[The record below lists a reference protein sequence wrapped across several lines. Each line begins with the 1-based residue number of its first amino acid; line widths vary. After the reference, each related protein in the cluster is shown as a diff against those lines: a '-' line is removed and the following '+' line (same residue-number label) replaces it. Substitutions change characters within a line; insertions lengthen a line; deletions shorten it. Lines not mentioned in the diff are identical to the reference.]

1 MIKGNNAQKINEGH
15 TMSNFGGTEDGK
27 KFRKSDGQEHNFR
40 KDRKEYRKTERGDWH
55 GSHDDKKSRDR
66 KERRFSDE
74 DKRPARFDKFENQA
88 KNFEKTFKRDDDGK
102 SFRPRRSDGVSPKQ
116 ADLLEVCDLDRGI
129 IKLIAKRAKVIERML
144 QFKSLDAATEKA
156 IRTSW
161 EQNTNKYCPDPKI
174 ARELFLLIQSV
185 KAVDETDYDHAYNL
199 APLAKPVQVNLQAP
213 ASSRLARFYMMIAA
227 ASGQK
232 TCMKNVALTDSLIHT
247 IKSLNVLGG
256 DLWFENN
263 GTVFSRESKG
273 LQRGS
278 DKIIHVGSD
287 EQSLWLCLA
296 LSLGLP
302 YHLKITGENEL
313 CKINFAPIAK
323 FLAAFN
329 ARLVQVIPA
338 SVGLPIRIEA
348 SGMIADTIKIPAEL
362 PMDFV
367 FALILASPFWESP
380 VRFDMTEYYASFEEN
395 TAKRD
400 AWNTCLEDIMD
411 CMTLCSLPVAMDKDS
426 ISSTPQS
433 GAQSV
438 HIPEEIVLASDAE
451 ICTSFFLLPA
461 LTSGTVTL
469 KGHWTQK
476 GQQKHLAEIMDFVG
490 LEFSVDG
497 GTATA
502 KGNSG
507 NAKKAVLPPCSE
519 ATKTL
524 LTLWAKVNGQ
534 DIVLDH
540 ELKENAVCENFLA
553 LLGYTLD
560 LERGEDV
567 YAPFMAPTA
576 QWAVAYALGAYL
588 HPRVK
593 LVNPNIL
600 NDYYP
605 FFWRMY
611 NTLPTPSID
620 KAERKDDTPKPRRVI
635 AQGVYADLPKP
646 VSADDD

>member
-1 MIKGNNAQKINEGH
+1 
-15 TMSNFGGTEDGK
+15 MSNFSGAEDGK
-27 KFRKSDGQEHNFR
+27 NFRKSDGQKKEFR
-40 KDRKEYRKTERGDWH
+40 KDRNEYKGKAERSERHAGY
-55 GSHDDKKSRDR
+55 GR
-66 KERRFSDE
+66 KEWHFSDDE
-74 DKRPARFDKFENQA
+74 KRSPRFENQD
-88 KNFEKTFKRDDDGK
+88 KNFEKA
-102 SFRPRRSDGVSPKQ
+102 SFRRDRDEKSTKTRRSDGVSPKQ

-129 IKLIAKRAKVIERML
+129 IKLIAKRAKVIERMI
-144 QFKSLDAATEKA
+144 QYKSLDAATEKS

-213 ASSRLARFYMMIAA
+213 ASSRLARFYMTIAA

-323 FLAAFN
+323 FLAGFN

-348 SGMIADTIKIPAEL
+348 SGMTPETVKIPADL

-380 VRFDMTEYYASFEEN
+380 VRFDMTDYYANLQEHAE
-395 TAKRD
+395 KRET
-400 AWNTCLEDIMD
+400 WNTNLEDIMD
-411 CMTLCSLPVAMDKDS
+411 CITLCSLPVTMEKDS
-426 ISSTPQS
+426 ISIKPQP
-433 GAQSV
+433 V
-438 HIPEEIVLASDAE
+438 RLPEEIILASDAE

-461 LTSGTVTL
+461 LTSGTVSL
-469 KGHWTQK
+469 KGHWTKK
-476 GQQKHLAEIMDFVG
+476 GQQKHLAELMDFAG
-490 LEFSVDG
+490 LEFTIDG
-497 GTATA
+497 DTATA

-507 NAKKAVLPPCSE
+507 KAEKSVIPPCHE

-524 LTLWAKVNGQ
+524 LSLWAKINGQ
-534 DIVLDH
+534 DIVLSD
-540 ELKENAVCENFLA
+540 EDKANPLCESFLSH
-553 LLGYTLD
+553 LGYTLD

-567 YAPFMAPTA
+567 YAPFMAPSA

-635 AQGVYADLPKP
+635 AQGVYADLPQP
-646 VSADDD
+646 ISSDDD

>member
-1 MIKGNNAQKINEGH
+1 
-15 TMSNFGGTEDGK
+15 MSNFGGTEDGK
-27 KFRKSDGQEHNFR
+27 KFRKSDGHRKDDGHKKEFR
-40 KDRKEYRKTERGDWH
+40 KERKEYGK
-55 GSHDDKKSRDR
+55 DDRE
-66 KERRFSDE
+66 ERRGRKHFSDDE
-74 DKRPARFDKFENQA
+74 KRSRFDKEDRKFDKPGF
-88 KNFEKTFKRDDDGK
+88 KNDKESNDERKPR
-102 SFRPRRSDGVSPKQ
+102 RRSDSVSPKQ
-116 ADLLEVCDLDRGI
+116 EDLFEICDLDRGI
-129 IKLIAKRAKVIERML
+129 IKLIAKRAKVIDRMI
-144 QFKSLDAATEKA
+144 QYKSLDAVTEKA

-174 ARELFLLIQSV
+174 ARDLFQLVQSV

-213 ASSRLARFYMMIAA
+213 ASSRLARFYMLLAA

-232 TCMKNVALTDSLIHT
+232 TCMKNVALTDSLIAA
-247 IKSLNVLGG
+247 IKSLNVMGG

-296 LSLGLP
+296 LCLGLP
-302 YHLKITGENEL
+302 YHLKITGENQL
-313 CKINFAPIAK
+313 CKINFTPVAK

-338 SVGLPIRIEA
+338 GEGLPIRIEA
-348 SGMIADTIKIPAEL
+348 SGMTPDTIKIPAGL

-367 FALILASPFWESP
+367 FALILASSFWESP
-380 VRFDMTEYYASFEEN
+380 VHFDMTEFYADLHKDDE
-395 TAKRD
+395 KLD
-400 AWNTCLEDIMD
+400 AWKTGLEDIMD
-411 CMTLCSLPVAMDKDS
+411 CISLCSLPVTIDKDS
-426 ISSTPQS
+426 ITAKPQ
-433 GAQSV
+433 AIK
-438 HIPEEIVLASDAE
+438 IPEEITLASDAE

-461 LTSGTVTL
+461 LTSGTVSL

-476 GQQKHLAEIMDFVG
+476 GQQKHLSQIMDFAG
-490 LEFSVDG
+490 LEFSIDG
-497 GTATA
+497 DTATA

-507 NAKKAVLPPCSE
+507 NAKFAVIPPCNE
-519 ATKTL
+519 ATATL

-534 DIVLDH
+534 QALSLADKA
-540 ELKENAVCENFLA
+540 KENPIIEAYLA
-553 LLGYTLD
+553 HLGFTPD
-560 LERGEDV
+560 LERGEDL

-576 QWAVAYALGAYL
+576 EWAVAYALGAYL

-646 VSADDD
+646 ITTDDDY

>member
-1 MIKGNNAQKINEGH
+1 
-15 TMSNFGGTEDGK
+15 MSNFGGTEDGK
-27 KFRKSDGQEHNFR
+27 KFRKSDGQKNNFR
-40 KDRKEYRKTERGDWH
+40 KDRKDYKDRADRKDREERHDSH
-55 GSHDDKKSRDR
+55 GAYGK

-74 DKRPARFDKFENQA
+74 EKRPARFDKFENQD
-88 KNFEKTFKRDDDGK
+88 KKFEKTGFRYDSGEK
-102 SFRPRRSDGVSPKQ
+102 SFKTRQRDGVSPKQ
-116 ADLLEVCDLDRGI
+116 ADLLEVCDIDRGI
-129 IKLIAKRAKVIERML
+129 IKLIAKRAKVIERMI
-144 QFKSLDAATEKA
+144 QYKSLDAATEKA

-199 APLAKPVQVNLQAP
+199 APLPKPVQVNLQAP
-213 ASSRLARFYMMIAA
+213 ASSRLARFYMMTAA

-313 CKINFAPIAK
+313 CKINFAPVAK
-323 FLAAFN
+323 FLAEFN

-338 SVGLPIRIEA
+338 SAGLPIRIEA
-348 SGMIADTIKIPAEL
+348 SGMINDTIKIPAEL

-380 VRFDMTEYYASFEEN
+380 VRFDMTEYYAALQEDP
-395 TAKRD
+395 AKRD
-400 AWNTCLEDIMD
+400 AWNINLEDIMD
-411 CMTLCSLPVAMDKDS
+411 CISVCNLPVAMDRDS
-426 ISSTPQS
+426 ISTKSQPDMH
-433 GAQSV
+433 V
-438 HIPEEIVLASDAE
+438 HIPEEIILASDAE

-469 KGHWTQK
+469 KGHWTLK
-476 GQQKHLAEIMDFVG
+476 GQQKHLAELMDFAG
-490 LEFSVDG
+490 LEFTVDG
-497 GTATA
+497 DTATA
-502 KGNSG
+502 KGSSG
-507 NAKKAVLPPCSE
+507 NARKTDIPPCNE

-524 LTLWAKVNGQ
+524 LTLWAKINGQ
-534 DIVLDH
+534 DIALSD

-553 LLGYTLD
+553 LLGYTPD
-560 LERGEDV
+560 LERGEDL

-620 KAERKDDTPKPRRVI
+620 KAERKDDTPKPRRII

-646 VSADDD
+646 ISADDD

>member
-1 MIKGNNAQKINEGH
+1 
-15 TMSNFGGTEDGK
+15 MSNFGGTEDGK
-27 KFRKSDGQEHNFR
+27 KFRKSDGQKKDFR
-40 KDRKEYRKTERGDWH
+40 KDRKEERFGRKAERH
-55 GSHDDKKSRDR
+55 GSHGDDKRRDK
-66 KERRFSDE
+66 KERHFSDD
-74 DKRPARFDKFENQA
+74 DKRPRFENKDRKFE
-88 KNFEKTFKRDDDGK
+88 KDGFKHDSDEK
-102 SFRPRRSDGVSPKQ
+102 SFKPRRSDGISPKQ

-129 IKLIAKRAKVIERML
+129 IKLIAKRAKVIERMI
-144 QFKSLDAATEKA
+144 QFKSLDAATEKN

-185 KAVDETDYDHAYNL
+185 KAIDETDYDHAYNL
-199 APLAKPVQVNLQAP
+199 APLAKPVQVDLQAP

-232 TCMKNVALTDSLIHT
+232 TCMKNVALTDSLINT
-247 IKSLNVLGG
+247 IKSFNALGG

-278 DKIIHVGSD
+278 DKIIHVGGD

-313 CKINFAPIAK
+313 CKINFAPVAK

-338 SVGLPIRIEA
+338 STGLPIRIEA

-362 PMDFV
+362 PVDFV
-367 FALILASPFWESP
+367 LALILASPFWESP
-380 VRFDMTEYYASFEEN
+380 VRFDMTEFYAALQN
-395 TAKRD
+395 DTAKLD
-400 AWNTCLEDIMD
+400 AWNMNLEDITDCISLCRLPISPISMD
-411 CMTLCSLPVAMDKDS
+411 TDS
-426 ISSTPQS
+426 ISTKPQP
-433 GAQSV
+433 V
-438 HIPEEIVLASDAE
+438 RIPEEIVLASDAE

-461 LTSGTVTL
+461 LTSGTVSL

-476 GQQKHLAEIMDFVG
+476 GQQKHLAEIMDFAG

-497 GTATA
+497 DIATA
-502 KGNSG
+502 KGSSG
-507 NAKKAVLPPCSE
+507 NAKKAVLPPCNE
-519 ATKTL
+519 AAETL
-524 LTLWAKVNGQ
+524 LTLWAKINGQ
-534 DIVLDH
+534 DIALRDS
-540 ELKENAVCENFLA
+540 LKKNPVCENFLA
-553 LLGYTLD
+553 LLGYTPD
-560 LERGEDV
+560 LEKGEDL

-620 KAERKDDTPKPRRVI
+620 KAERKDDSPKPRRII

-646 VSADDD
+646 ISTDDD

>member
-1 MIKGNNAQKINEGH
+1 
-15 TMSNFGGTEDGK
+15 MSNFGGTEDGK
-27 KFRKSDGQEHNFR
+27 KFRKSDGYRKEDGHKKEFR
-40 KDRKEYRKTERGDWH
+40 RDRKEYGK
-55 GSHDDKKSRDR
+55 DDRE
-66 KERRFSDE
+66 ERRGRRHFSEDE
-74 DKRPARFDKFENQA
+74 KRPRFDKEDRKFD
-88 KNFEKTFKRDDDGK
+88 KPDFKDDKGDRKLRRDPHKDV
-102 SFRPRRSDGVSPKQ
+102 RRSDSISPKQ
-116 ADLLEVCDLDRGI
+116 ADLFEICDLDRGI
-129 IKLIAKRAKVIERML
+129 IKLIAKRAKVIDRMI
-144 QFKSLDAATEKA
+144 QYKSLDAVTEKA

-174 ARELFLLIQSV
+174 ARDLFLLVQSV

-213 ASSRLARFYMMIAA
+213 ASSRLARFYMMLAA

-232 TCMKNVALTDSLIHT
+232 TCMKNIALTDSLIAA

-287 EQSLWLCLA
+287 EQTLWLCLA
-296 LSLGLP
+296 LCLGLP
-302 YHLKITGENEL
+302 YHLKITGENQL
-313 CKINFAPIAK
+313 CKITFSPVAN

-338 SVGLPIRIEA
+338 GEGLPVRIEA
-348 SGMIADTIKIPAEL
+348 SGMIADTIAIPANL

-367 FALILASPFWESP
+367 FALILAGSFWESP
-380 VRFDMTEYYASFEEN
+380 VRFDMTEFYAELQKDDE
-395 TAKRD
+395 KLD
-400 AWNTCLEDIMD
+400 AWNTGLEDIMD
-411 CMTLCSLPVAMDKDS
+411 CISLCSLPVTIDKDS
-426 ISSTPQS
+426 ITVKPQ
-433 GAQSV
+433 A
-438 HIPEEIVLASDAE
+438 IKMPEEITLPSDAE

-461 LTSGTVTL
+461 LTSGTVCL

-476 GQQKHLAEIMDFVG
+476 GQQKHLSQIMDFAG
-490 LEFSVDG
+490 LEFSIDG
-497 GTATA
+497 DTATA

-507 NAKKAVLPPCSE
+507 NARFAVIPPCNE
-519 ATKTL
+519 ATAAL
-524 LTLWAKVNGQ
+524 LTLWAKINGQ
-534 DIVLDH
+534 SLSLADKA
-540 ELKENAVCENFLA
+540 KENPIIESYLA
-553 LLGYTLD
+553 HLGFTPD
-560 LERGEDV
+560 LERGEDL

-576 QWAVAYALGAYL
+576 EWAVAYALGAYL

-646 VSADDD
+646 ISSDDD

>member
-1 MIKGNNAQKINEGH
+1 
-15 TMSNFGGTEDGK
+15 MSNFGGTEDGK
-27 KFRKSDGQEHNFR
+27 KFRRSDGQKNNFR
-40 KDRKEYRKTERGDWH
+40 KDKKEYKGKAERGDRR
-55 GSHDDKKSRDR
+55 GSHSENRDR
-66 KERRFSDE
+66 GKKERHFSDE
-74 DKRPARFDKFENQA
+74 DKRPARFDTFDKFENQDR
-88 KNFEKTFKRDDDGK
+88 KKTDFKRDDDEKK
-102 SFRPRRSDGVSPKQ
+102 SRPRRSDGVSPKQ

-313 CKINFAPIAK
+313 YKINFAPIAK
-323 FLAAFN
+323 FLAEFN

-348 SGMIADTIKIPAEL
+348 SGMIGDTIKIPAEL
-362 PMDFV
+362 PVDFV
-367 FALILASPFWESP
+367 FALMLAGPFWESP
-380 VRFDMTEYYASFEEN
+380 VRFDMTEYYAALEEDA
-395 TAKRD
+395 AKRD
-400 AWNTCLEDIMD
+400 AWNTGLEDIMD
-411 CMTLCSLPVAMDKDS
+411 CITLCHLPVALDKDS
-426 ISSTPQS
+426 ISTKPQH
-433 GAQSV
+433 GAV
-438 HIPEEIVLASDAE
+438 IPEEIVLASDAE

-476 GQQKHLAEIMDFVG
+476 GQQKHLAELMDFAG
-490 LEFSVDG
+490 LAFTVDG
-497 GTATA
+497 DSATA

-507 NAKKAVLPPCSE
+507 NAKKAVLPPCNE
-519 ATKTL
+519 ATRTL
-524 LTLWAKVNGQ
+524 LTLWAKINGQ
-534 DIVLDH
+534 DIALDH
-540 ELKENAVCENFLA
+540 ELKEDAVCENFLA
-553 LLGYTLD
+553 LLGYTAD
-560 LERGEDV
+560 LEKGEDL

-646 VSADDD
+646 ISADDD

>member
-1 MIKGNNAQKINEGH
+1 
-15 TMSNFGGTEDGK
+15 MSNFSGAEDGK
-27 KFRKSDGQEHNFR
+27 KFRKSDGQKKDFR
-40 KDRKEYRKTERGDWH
+40 KDKKEYKGKAERGDRH
-55 GSHDDKKSRDR
+55 ESYGR
-66 KERRFSDE
+66 KERHFSDDE
-74 DKRPARFDKFENQA
+74 KRSARFAQQDKKFEKASFKGDKDEKSA
-88 KNFEKTFKRDDDGK
+88 KT
-102 SFRPRRSDGVSPKQ
+102 RRSEGISPKQ

-129 IKLIAKRAKVIERML
+129 IKLIAKRAKVIERMI
-144 QFKSLDAATEKA
+144 QYKSLDAATEKS

-199 APLAKPVQVNLQAP
+199 APLPKPVQVNLQAP
-213 ASSRLARFYMMIAA
+213 ASSRLARFYMMTAA

-323 FLAAFN
+323 FLAEFN

-367 FALILASPFWESP
+367 FALILASPFWESS
-380 VRFDMTEYYASFEEN
+380 VRFDMTEYYAGLQEDEK
-395 TAKRD
+395 KRD
-400 AWNTCLEDIMD
+400 AWNTNLEDIMD
-411 CMTLCSLPVAMDKDS
+411 CISLCSLPITMEKDS
-426 ISSTPQS
+426 ISSTPQP
-433 GAQSV
+433 V
-438 HIPEEIVLASDAE
+438 RIPEEIILASDAE
-451 ICTSFFLLPA
+451 ISASFFLLPA
-461 LTSGTVTL
+461 FTSGTVSL
-469 KGHWTQK
+469 KGHWTKK
-476 GQQKHLAEIMDFVG
+476 GQQKHLAEIMDFAG
-490 LEFSVDG
+490 LEFTVEGD
-497 GTATA
+497 TATA
-502 KGNSG
+502 KGSSG
-507 NAKKAVLPPCSE
+507 NAKKAVLPPCNE

-524 LTLWAKVNGQ
+524 LTLWAKINGQ
-534 DIVLDH
+534 AVALSA
-540 ELKENAVCENFLA
+540 EEKANPVCENFLA
-553 LLGYTLD
+553 HLGYTLD

-576 QWAVAYALGAYL
+576 RWAVAYALGAYL
-588 HPRVK
+588 RPRVK

-646 VSADDD
+646 ISSDDD

>member
-1 MIKGNNAQKINEGH
+1 
-15 TMSNFGGTEDGK
+15 MSNFSGAEDGK
-27 KFRKSDGQEHNFR
+27 KFRKSDGQKKDFR
-40 KDRKEYRKTERGDWH
+40 KDRKEYKGKAERGDRH
-55 GSHDDKKSRDR
+55 AGYGRR
-66 KERRFSDE
+66 ERHFSDDE
-74 DKRPARFDKFENQA
+74 KRPARFENQD
-88 KNFEKTFKRDDDGK
+88 KNFEKASSKRDRDEK
-102 SFRPRRSDGVSPKQ
+102 SAKPRRSEGISPKQ

-129 IKLIAKRAKVIERML
+129 IKLIAKRAKVIERMI
-144 QFKSLDAATEKA
+144 QYKSLDAATEKS

-174 ARELFLLIQSV
+174 ARELFLLVQSV

-199 APLAKPVQVNLQAP
+199 APLPKPVQVNLQAP
-213 ASSRLARFYMMIAA
+213 ASSRLARFYMMTAA
-227 ASGQK
+227 AGGQK

-296 LSLGLP
+296 LCLGLP
-302 YHLKITGENEL
+302 YHLKITGENGL
-313 CKINFAPIAK
+313 CKINFSPIAK
-323 FLAAFN
+323 FLAVFN

-338 SVGLPIRIEA
+338 SEGLPIRIES
-348 SGMIADTIKIPAEL
+348 SGMTPDTVKIPAEL

-367 FALILASPFWESP
+367 LALILASPFWESP
-380 VRFDMTEYYASFEEN
+380 VRFDMTEYYAGLQEN
-395 TAKRD
+395 PEKRD
-400 AWNTCLEDIMD
+400 AWDTNLEDIMD
-411 CMTLCSLPVAMDKDS
+411 CIRLCSLPVTMEKDS
-426 ISSTPQS
+426 IGVKPEP
-433 GAQSV
+433 V
-438 HIPEEIVLASDAE
+438 RIPEEITLASDAE
-451 ICTSFFLLPA
+451 LCTSFFLLPA
-461 LTSGTVTL
+461 LTGGSVSL
-469 KGHWTQK
+469 KGHWTKK
-476 GQQKHLAEIMDFVG
+476 GQQKHLAELMDFAG
-490 LEFSVDG
+490 LEFIVNGD
-497 GTATA
+497 TATA

-507 NAKKAVLPPCSE
+507 KAEKTVIPPCNE

-524 LTLWAKVNGQ
+524 LALWAKMNGQ
-534 DIVLDH
+534 DIALSAED
-540 ELKENAVCENFLA
+540 KANPICENFLA
-553 LLGYTLD
+553 HLGYTLD

-576 QWAVAYALGAYL
+576 RWAVAYALGAYL
-588 HPRVK
+588 RPRVK

-620 KAERKDDTPKPRRVI
+620 KAERKDDTPKPRRII
-635 AQGVYADLPKP
+635 AQGVYADLPQP
-646 VSADDD
+646 LSSDDD

>member
-1 MIKGNNAQKINEGH
+1 
-15 TMSNFGGTEDGK
+15 MSNFGGTEDGK
-27 KFRKSDGQEHNFR
+27 KFRKSDGQKKDFR
-40 KDRKEYRKTERGDWH
+40 KDRKDDKEHAGRKDRTERYGGH
-55 GSHDDKKSRDR
+55 ADKNSRGK
-66 KERRFSDE
+66 KERHFSDE
-74 DKRPARFDKFENQA
+74 EKRPVRFENKDRTPE
-88 KNFEKTFKRDDDGK
+88 KNGFKRDNDEK
-102 SFRPRRSDGVSPKQ
+102 SFKPRRSDGVSPKQ

-129 IKLIAKRAKVIERML
+129 IKLIAKRAKVIERMI
-144 QFKSLDAATEKA
+144 QFKSLDAAAEKS

-199 APLAKPVQVNLQAP
+199 APLAKPVQVDLQAP

-227 ASGQK
+227 AGGQK

-323 FLAAFN
+323 FLAEFN

-338 SVGLPIRIEA
+338 STGLPIRIEA
-348 SGMIADTIKIPAEL
+348 SGMTPDTIKIPAQL
-362 PMDFV
+362 PVDFV

-380 VRFDMTEYYASFEEN
+380 VRFDMTEYYAALQKD
-395 TAKRD
+395 TAKLN
-400 AWNTCLEDIMD
+400 AWNTDLEDIMD
-411 CMTLCSLPVAMDKDS
+411 CISLCRLPVFMDKDG
-426 ISSTPQS
+426 ISTKLQPVQ
-433 GAQSV
+433 
-438 HIPEEIVLASDAE
+438 IPEEIVPASDAE

-461 LTSGTVTL
+461 FTSGTVSL

-476 GQQKHLAEIMDFVG
+476 GQQKHLAELMDFAG
-490 LEFSVDG
+490 LEFIVDG
-497 GTATA
+497 DTATA
-502 KGNSG
+502 KGSSG
-507 NAKKAVLPPCSE
+507 NAKKAAVPPCSE

-524 LTLWAKVNGQ
+524 LTLWAKINGQ
-534 DIVLDH
+534 DIALPG
-540 ELKENAVCENFLA
+540 ELKENPVCENFLA
-553 LLGYTLD
+553 LLGYTPE
-560 LERGEDV
+560 LERDEDV

-646 VSADDD
+646 ISSDDD

>member
-1 MIKGNNAQKINEGH
+1 
-15 TMSNFGGTEDGK
+15 MSNFGGTEDGK
-27 KFRKSDGQEHNFR
+27 KFRKSDGYRKEDGHKKEFR
-40 KDRKEYRKTERGDWH
+40 RDRKEYGK
-55 GSHDDKKSRDR
+55 DDRE
-66 KERRFSDE
+66 ERRGRRHFSEDE
-74 DKRPARFDKFENQA
+74 KRPRFDKEDRKFD
-88 KNFEKTFKRDDDGK
+88 KPDFKDDKGDRKLRRDPHKDV
-102 SFRPRRSDGVSPKQ
+102 RRSDSISPKQ
-116 ADLLEVCDLDRGI
+116 ADLFEICDLDRGI
-129 IKLIAKRAKVIERML
+129 IKLIAKRAKVIDRMI
-144 QFKSLDAATEKA
+144 QYKSLDAVTEKA

-174 ARELFLLIQSV
+174 ARDLFLLVQSV

-213 ASSRLARFYMMIAA
+213 ASSRLARFYMMLAA

-232 TCMKNVALTDSLIHT
+232 TCMKNIALTDSLIAA

-287 EQSLWLCLA
+287 EQTLWLCLA
-296 LSLGLP
+296 LCLGLP
-302 YHLKITGENEL
+302 YHLKITGENQL
-313 CKINFAPIAK
+313 CKINFSPVAK

-338 SVGLPIRIEA
+338 GEGLPVRIEA
-348 SGMIADTIKIPAEL
+348 SGMIADTIAIPANL

-367 FALILASPFWESP
+367 FALILAGSFWESP
-380 VRFDMTEYYASFEEN
+380 VRFDMTEFYAELQKDDE
-395 TAKRD
+395 KLD
-400 AWNTCLEDIMD
+400 AWNTGLEDIMD
-411 CMTLCSLPVAMDKDS
+411 CISLCSLPVTIDKDS
-426 ISSTPQS
+426 ITVKPQ
-433 GAQSV
+433 A
-438 HIPEEIVLASDAE
+438 IKMPEEITLPSDAE

-461 LTSGTVTL
+461 LTSGTVCL

-476 GQQKHLAEIMDFVG
+476 GQQKHLSQIMDFAG
-490 LEFSVDG
+490 LEFSIDG
-497 GTATA
+497 DTATA

-507 NAKKAVLPPCSE
+507 NARFAVIPPCTE
-519 ATKTL
+519 ATAAL

-534 DIVLDH
+534 NLSLTDKA
-540 ELKENAVCENFLA
+540 KENPIIESYLA
-553 LLGYTLD
+553 HLGFTPD
-560 LERGEDV
+560 LERGEDL

-646 VSADDD
+646 ISSDDD

>member
-1 MIKGNNAQKINEGH
+1 
-15 TMSNFGGTEDGK
+15 MSNFGGTEDGK
-27 KFRKSDGQEHNFR
+27 KFRKSDGYRKDDGHKKEFR
-40 KDRKEYRKTERGDWH
+40 RDRKEYGKDNREERRGRKHFSDDEKRPRFDQEDRKFDKPDFK
-55 GSHDDKKSRDR
+55 DDKGDR
-66 KERRFSDE
+66 KPRRDPHK
-74 DKRPARFDKFENQA
+74 DV
-88 KNFEKTFKRDDDGK
+88 
-102 SFRPRRSDGVSPKQ
+102 RRSDSVSPKQ
-116 ADLLEVCDLDRGI
+116 ADLFEICDLDRGI
-129 IKLIAKRAKVIERML
+129 IKLIAKRAKVIDRMI
-144 QFKSLDAATEKA
+144 QYKSLDAVTEKA

-174 ARELFLLIQSV
+174 ARDLFLLVQSV

-213 ASSRLARFYMMIAA
+213 ASSRLARFYMMLAA

-232 TCMKNVALTDSLIHT
+232 TCMKNIALTDSLIAA

-287 EQSLWLCLA
+287 EQTLWLCLA
-296 LSLGLP
+296 LCLGLP
-302 YHLKITGENEL
+302 YHLKITGENQL
-313 CKINFAPIAK
+313 CKINFSPVAK

-338 SVGLPIRIEA
+338 SEGLPVRIEA
-348 SGMIADTIKIPAEL
+348 SGMIADTIAIPANL

-367 FALILASPFWESP
+367 FALILAASFWESP
-380 VRFDMTEYYASFEEN
+380 VRFDMTEFYAELQKDDE
-395 TAKRD
+395 KLD
-400 AWNTCLEDIMD
+400 AWNTGLEDIMD
-411 CMTLCSLPVAMDKDS
+411 CISLCSLPVTIDKDS
-426 ISSTPQS
+426 ITAKPQ
-433 GAQSV
+433 A
-438 HIPEEIVLASDAE
+438 IKMPEEITLPSDAE

-461 LTSGTVTL
+461 LTSGTVSL

-476 GQQKHLAEIMDFVG
+476 GQQKHLSQIMDFAG
-490 LEFSVDG
+490 LEFSIDG
-497 GTATA
+497 DTATA

-507 NAKKAVLPPCSE
+507 NAKFAVIPPCNE
-519 ATKTL
+519 ATATL

-534 DIVLDH
+534 ALSLADKA
-540 ELKENAVCENFLA
+540 KENPIIESYLA
-553 LLGYTLD
+553 HLGFTPD
-560 LERGEDV
+560 LERGEDL

-646 VSADDD
+646 ISSDDD